1 MSVRDTS
8 TMTATATEQ
17 PVRSSSAPAAGSVAR
32 LDSNIEMLRFAT
44 AGSVDDGKST
54 LVGRLLHDS
63 KSVLTDTLEAVERAS
78 RDRGSDGVELAL
90 LTDGLRAEREQG
102 ITIDVAYRY
111 FTTSRRKF
119 VLADTPGHVQYT
131 RNMVTGAST
140 AELVVILVDARMGVV
155 EQTRRHLAVAALLG
169 VRHLVLAVN
178 KMDLVDFDESVFT
191 AIAADFASAA
201 DALKVDGH
209 VVIPVSAH
217 LGDNVVEPSTAMP
230 WYSGPT
236 LLDHLETVPVGYD
249 AWLQP
254 ARLPIQYVIRSA
266 DYRGYAGQLASGVIE
281 RGDVVVVMPAGLT
294 TTIVGI
300 DTFDGEVERAHAPQ
314 SVTVRLADQID
325 VGRGDLIVHP
335 RQEPPVVREF
345 DATLC
350 QLSDRPLR
358 AGDRVLVKHTT
369 RVVKAVVASVN
380 HRLDIETLAHQPAD
394 VLGLN
399 EIGGVTLKIAAPLAV
414 DDYASDRLTGS
425 FLVIDDHDG
434 QTLAAG
440 LVGDPIRGVAAAGA
454 AAHGGGAT

>member
-1 MSVRDTS
+1 MLLSENASVL
-8 TMTATATEQ
+8 A
-17 PVRSSSAPAAGSVAR
+17 APAATTVAAPALP
-32 LDSNIEMLRFAT
+32 LDPEVEMLRFAT

-78 RDRGSDGVELAL
+78 RDRGSDSVELAL

-111 FTTSRRKF
+111 FTTARRKF

-140 AELVVILVDARMGVV
+140 AELVVILIDARKGIV

-178 KMDLVDFDESVFT
+178 KMDLVDFDEAVFT
-191 AIAADFASAA
+191 KIADEFGAA
-201 DALKVDGH
+201 AEALGAGGH

-217 LGDNVVEPSTAMP
+217 LGDNVVERSTAMP
-230 WYSGPT
+230 WYTGPT
-236 LLDHLETVPVGYD
+236 LLEHLESVPVGFD
-249 AWLQP
+249 AWIQP
-254 ARLPIQYVIRSA
+254 ARLPIQYVVRST

-281 RGDVVVVMPAGLT
+281 IDDVVVIMPAGT
-294 TTIVGI
+294 RTTIVGI
-300 DTFDGEVERAHAPQ
+300 DTFEGEVALAHAPQ
-314 SVTVRLADQID
+314 SVVVRLADDID

-335 RQEPPVVREF
+335 RQEPRVVREF
-345 DATLC
+345 DATVC

-369 RVVKAVVASVN
+369 RVVKALVVSVN
-380 HRLDIETLAHQPAD
+380 HRLDIETLAHDPAES
-394 VLGLN
+394 LGLN
-399 EIGGVTLKIAAPLAV
+399 EIGGLTLRVAGPLAV
-414 DDYASDRLTGS
+414 DDYADDRLTGS
-425 FLVIDDHDG
+425 FLVIDEHDG

-440 LVGDPIRGVAAAGA
+440 LVGDPLGVASAGGPA
-454 AAHGGGAT
+454 PAGGSTP

>member
-1 MSVRDTS
+1 MLRSENASVL
-8 TMTATATEQ
+8 
-17 PVRSSSAPAAGSVAR
+17 SVPTFT
-32 LDSNIEMLRFAT
+32 LDPDVEMLRFAT

-78 RDRGSDGVELAL
+78 RERGSDSVELAL

-111 FTTSRRKF
+111 FTTARRKF

-140 AELVVILVDARMGVV
+140 AELVVILIDARKGIV

-178 KMDLVDFDESVFT
+178 KMDLVDFDEAVFNKT
-191 AIAADFASAA
+191 ADEFMTAAQ
-201 DALKVDGH
+201 ALGAGVP

-217 LGDNVVEPSTAMP
+217 LGDNVVERSTSMP
-230 WYSGPT
+230 WYDGPT
-236 LLDHLETVPVGYD
+236 LLEHLESVPVGYD
-249 AWLQP
+249 AWIQP
-254 ARLPIQYVIRSA
+254 ARLPIQYVVRST

-281 RGDVVVVMPAGLT
+281 VDDVVVIMPAGVR

-300 DTFDGEVERAHAPQ
+300 DTFEGEVALAHAPQ
-314 SVTVRLADQID
+314 SVVVRLADDID

-335 RQEPPVVREF
+335 RQEPRVVREF
-345 DATLC
+345 HATVC

-369 RVVKAVVASVN
+369 RVVKAIVASVN
-380 HRLDIETLAHQPAD
+380 HRLDIETLAHEPAES
-394 VLGLN
+394 LGLN
-399 EIGGVTLKIAAPLAV
+399 EIGGLTLRVAGPLSV
-414 DDYASDRLTGS
+414 DDYADDRLTGS
-425 FLVIDDHDG
+425 FLVIDEHDG

-440 LVGDPIRGVAAAGA
+440 LVGDPIATASAGE
-454 AAHGGGAT
+454 GAS